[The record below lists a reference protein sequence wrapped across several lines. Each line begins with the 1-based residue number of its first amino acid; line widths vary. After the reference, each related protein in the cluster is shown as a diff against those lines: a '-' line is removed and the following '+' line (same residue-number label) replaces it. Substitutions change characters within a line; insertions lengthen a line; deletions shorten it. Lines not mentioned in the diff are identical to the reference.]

1 MKSLQTIKYI
11 AVIVLTTTL
20 SLTAQIQ
27 PAMLNQPM
35 NNFTLPT
42 YDGKTISL
50 SDFKGKNVL
59 VVFPRV
65 FAAEGRWCSI
75 CNYQYAELMTL
86 AKKAKEKYNLEFLY
100 VISFSE
106 KTIHNWID
114 ALPDQMVAIEQMKT
128 PKDNTEQSNRRAA
141 FAKNFFVNKYE
152 FTKGE
157 VPTPFPILIDSARA
171 VSKSLGIFTTEWN
184 GSKVEQD
191 IPSLYLLDK
200 NGILKFKYVSQTTAD
215 RPKNDYLLEVFE
227 KFLK

>member
-1 MKSLQTIKYI
+1 MRSSQAIKYI
-11 AVIVLTTTL
+11 AVIMLATTL
-20 SLTAQIQ
+20 SLIAQIQ

-42 YDGKTISL
+42 YDGKTVSL

-75 CNYQYAELMTL
+75 CNYQYAELMAL
-86 AKKAKEKYNLEFLY
+86 AKKAKEKYNLEILY

-114 ALPDQMVAIEQMKT
+114 AFPDQMASIEQMKT
-128 PKDNTEQSNRRAA
+128 PKYDTEQSKRRAE

-157 VPTPFPILIDSARA
+157 VPTPFPILIDSART
-171 VSKSLGIFTTEWN
+171 VSKSLGIFTNEWN

-200 NGILKFKYVSQTTAD
+200 NGILKFKYVSQTTVD
-215 RPKNDYLLEVFE
+215 RPKNDYMLQVFDN
-227 KFLK
+227 FLK

>member
-1 MKSLQTIKYI
+1 MRSSQTIKYL
-11 AVIVLTTTL
+11 AVLMLVTTL

-42 YDGKTISL
+42 YDGKTVSL

-75 CNYQYAELMTL
+75 CNYQYAEVMAL
-86 AKKAKEKYNLEFLY
+86 AKKAKQKYNLEILY

-106 KTIHNWID
+106 NTIRNWID
-114 ALPDQMVAIEQMKT
+114 AFPDQMTAIEQMKI
-128 PKDNTEQSNRRAA
+128 PKDNTEQSSRRAE

-157 VPTPFPILIDSARA
+157 VPTPFPILIDSART
-171 VSKSLGIFTTEWN
+171 VSKSLGIFTNEWN

-191 IPSLYLLDK
+191 IPSVYLLDK
-200 NGILKFKYVSQTTAD
+200 NGILKFKYVSQTTVD
-215 RPKNDYLLEVFE
+215 RPKNDYMLQVFDS
-227 KFLK
+227 FLK

>member
-1 MKSLQTIKYI
+1 MRSLQTIKYL
-11 AVIVLTTTL
+11 AVILLVTSL
-20 SLTAQIQ
+20 SLTAQMQ
-27 PAMLNQPM
+27 PALLNQPM

-42 YDGKTISL
+42 LDGKTVSL

-75 CNYQYAELMTL
+75 CNYQYAKLMAL
-86 AKKAKEKYNLEFLY
+86 ARKAKEKYTLEFLY

-114 ALPDQMVAIEQMKT
+114 ALPDQMTYIEQMKT
-128 PKDNTEQSNRRAA
+128 PKDDTEQSKRRAD
-141 FAKNFFVNKYE
+141 FAKNFFINKYE

-157 VPTPFPILIDSARA
+157 VPTPFPILIDSART

-191 IPSLYLLDK
+191 IPSVYLLDK
-200 NGILKFKYVSQTTAD
+200 NGILKFKYISQTTVD
-215 RPKNDYLLEVFE
+215 RPKNDYMLEVFD
-227 KFLK
+227 KFLR

>member
-11 AVIVLTTTL
+11 AVIVLTTTM
-20 SLTAQIQ
+20 SLIAQIQ

-42 YDGKTISL
+42 YDGKTVSL

-75 CNYQYAELMTL
+75 CNYQYAELMAL
-86 AKKAKEKYNLEFLY
+86 AKKAKDKYNLEFLY

-128 PKDNTEQSNRRAA
+128 PKDDSEQSNRRAT

-152 FTKGE
+152 FTKGG
-157 VPTPFPILIDSARA
+157 VPTPFPILIDSART
-171 VSKSLGIFTTEWN
+171 VSKSLGIFTAEWN

-200 NGILKFKYVSQTTAD
+200 NGILKFKYVSQTTTD
-215 RPKNDYLLEVFE
+215 RPKNDYLLQVFDS
-227 KFLK
+227 FLK

>member
-1 MKSLQTIKYI
+1 MKRLQEIKHL
-11 AVIVLTTTL
+11 AVIMLLTTL
-20 SLTAQIQ
+20 SSIAQIQ

-42 YDGKTISL
+42 YDGKMVSL

-75 CNYQYAELMTL
+75 CNYQYAELMAL
-86 AKKAKEKYNLEFLY
+86 AKKAADKYNLEFLY

-128 PKDNTEQSNRRAA
+128 PKDNTEQSNRRAT
-141 FAKNFFVNKYE
+141 FAKNFFVNKYK

-157 VPTPFPILIDSARA
+157 VPTPFPILIDSART
-171 VSKSLGIFTTEWN
+171 VSKSLGIFTTEWS

-215 RPKNDYLLEVFE
+215 RPKNDYLLQVFDS
-227 KFLK
+227 FLK

>member
-1 MKSLQTIKYI
+1 MQHLQGIKYI
-11 AVIVLTTTL
+11 AVIMLLTT
-20 SLTAQIQ
+20 LTSIAQIQ
-27 PAMLNQPM
+27 PAILNQPM

-42 YDGKTISL
+42 YDGKIVSL

-75 CNYQYAELMTL
+75 CNYQYAELMAL

-114 ALPDQMVAIEQMKT
+114 ALPDQMAAIEQMKI
-128 PKDNTEQSNRRAA
+128 PKDNSEQSNRRAA

-152 FTKGE
+152 FTKDE
-157 VPTPFPILIDSARA
+157 VPTPFPILIDSART

-215 RPKNDYLLEVFE
+215 RPKNDYLLQVFDS
-227 KFLK
+227 FLK

>member
-1 MKSLQTIKYI
+1 MQYLQEIKYI
-11 AVIVLTTTL
+11 AVIMLLTTL
-20 SLTAQIQ
+20 SSIAQIQ

-42 YDGKTISL
+42 YDGKIVSL

-75 CNYQYAELMTL
+75 CNYQYAELMAL
-86 AKKAKEKYNLEFLY
+86 AKKAKEKYNLELLY

-114 ALPDQMVAIEQMKT
+114 ALPDQMAAIEQMKIS
-128 PKDNTEQSNRRAA
+128 KDTTEQSNRRAA

-152 FTKGE
+152 FTKDE
-157 VPTPFPILIDSARA
+157 VPTPFPILIDSART

-215 RPKNDYLLEVFE
+215 RPKNDYLLQVFDS
-227 KFLK
+227 FLK